1 MLKRGTCCPAFFD
14 PFDANNGSLNAM
26 VEAEVETAVRNFEAG
41 NYDVHTIH
49 RAGNITYTSVKLTP
63 EEAVA
68 LERLQAPD
76 DEEVPDGGR
85 DDAAWDEVAVPVE
98 QSEAI
103 AEAVTEQQ
111 PAPQE
116 QTPAASDSGEAAE
129 TVQNEKP
136 EAPAQPA
143 KTAEEQEEER
153 IGRYKRRCLALAN
166 MCLLSRRE
174 TEVLFLLAKG
184 YNTKMIQEQLFIS
197 AGTANT
203 HMRHVYRK
211 LDVHSQQDLIRMVD
225 SMEVEDEDWS

>member
-1 MLKRGTCCPAFFD
+1 M
-14 PFDANNGSLNAM
+14 
-26 VEAEVETAVRNFEAG
+26 
-41 NYDVHTIH
+41 
-49 RAGNITYTSVKLTP
+49 
-63 EEAVA
+63 
-68 LERLQAPD
+68 
-76 DEEVPDGGR
+76 
-85 DDAAWDEVAVPVE
+85 
-98 QSEAI
+98 
-103 AEAVTEQQ
+103 TEQQ

-116 QTPAASDSGEAAE
+116 QTSAASHSSEAAE